1 MTTTAGEVR
10 MAIDG
15 KLVEAKSGKRF
26 DNVNPATEEVLGPVA
41 DASPEDMQDAIAA
54 ARRAFDETDWS
65 TNHAFRKQ
73 CLEQLQA
80 AIESEKEELRAE
92 LVREVGTPVALTYG
106 PQLDAPLEDGLLWP
120 AAQIEQFPWSRE
132 LPDGHAF
139 GGNAKRWVVKEPAG
153 VVGAIVP
160 WNFPFEVSLQKIGQA
175 LATGNTMILKPAPD
189 TPWNATRLGRL
200 VLEHTDIPPGVFNV
214 VTSSDHMVGEE
225 LVVDPR
231 VDLIS
236 FTGSTATGR
245 RIMEKGAATMKRLF
259 LELGGK
265 SADIVLDDADI
276 PAKMA
281 SAFTICIHGGQGC
294 AIPTRL
300 LVPRSHYDEAVELAG
315 QAFANT
321 PYGDPTDV
329 GMLQGPQIS
338 AKQRDRVLGY
348 IEIGGDLRP
357 GARDDPVRG
366 RRRRGAHRQRQ
377 RVRARGLR
385 HVGERR
391 ARHGRR
397 PTPACG
403 LRHGQRRCHLRRGRA
418 LRRLQGEWHRPPERH
433 RGLRAVP
440 GDEDPRPGDPLEA
453 SSRGVGVASAMPPEL
468 AVHLQRVLPAPRS
481 LVFRMHTEP
490 ARLGQWWGPNG
501 FSAPSVDLDVRVGGS
516 YRIVMQPPEGE
527 AFVLVGEFREV
538 EPDTRLSYTFR
549 WEPPDPDD
557 RETVAEF
564 SLRDLG
570 TSTALTV
577 DHRGFATEAR
587 RALHEQGWSESLDRL
602 DAVLT
607 ASER

>member
-1 MTTTAGEVR
+1 MSTTAGEVH

-26 DNVNPATEEVLGPVA
+26 DNVNPATEEVLGQVA
-41 DASPEDMQDAIAA
+41 DASAEDMQDAIAA

-73 CLEQLQA
+73 CLEQFHA
-80 AIESEKEELRAE
+80 AIESEKEEMRAE
-92 LVREVGTPVALTYG
+92 LVAEVGTPIALTYG

-120 AAQIEQFPWSRE
+120 AAQIEKFPWSRE

-200 VLEHTDIPPGVFNV
+200 ALEHTDIPPGVFNV

-225 LVVDPR
+225 LVLDPR

-281 SAFTICIHGGQGC
+281 MAFTMCIHGGQGC
-294 AIPTRL
+294 AIPTRM
-300 LVPRSHYDEAVELAG
+300 LVPRAHYDEAVELAG
-315 QAFANT
+315 QSFANT
-321 PYGDPTDV
+321 PYGDPTDP

-338 AKQRDRVLGY
+338 EKQRDRVLNY
-348 IEIGGDLRP
+348 IEIGKEE
-357 GARDDPVRG
+357 GARLVIGGGRPAHLPKGWFVEPTLFADVENSMRIAREEIFGPVLVMIPFEDDDDAVRIANDNDYGLAGSVTSGSDERAMAVG
-366 RRRRGAHRQRQ
+366 RR
-377 RVRARGLR
+377 
-385 HVGERR
+385 
-391 ARHGRR
+391 
-397 PTPACG
+397 
-403 LRHGQRRCHLRRGRA
+403 
-418 LRRLQGEWHRPPERH
+418 
-433 RGLRAVP
+433 LRAGTVIVNGGVTYGADAP
-440 GDEDPRPGDPLEA
+440 FGGYKASGIGRQNGLE
-453 SSRGVGVASAMPPEL
+453 GFEQYLETKTVG
-468 AVHLQRVLPAPRS
+468 
-481 LVFRMHTEP
+481 
-490 ARLGQWWGPNG
+490 LGI
-501 FSAPSVDLDVRVGGS
+501 R
-516 YRIVMQPPEGE
+516 
-527 AFVLVGEFREV
+527 
-538 EPDTRLSYTFR
+538 
-549 WEPPDPDD
+549 
-557 RETVAEF
+557 
-564 SLRDLG
+564 
-570 TSTALTV
+570 
-577 DHRGFATEAR
+577 
-587 RALHEQGWSESLDRL
+587 
-602 DAVLT
+602 
-607 ASER
+607 